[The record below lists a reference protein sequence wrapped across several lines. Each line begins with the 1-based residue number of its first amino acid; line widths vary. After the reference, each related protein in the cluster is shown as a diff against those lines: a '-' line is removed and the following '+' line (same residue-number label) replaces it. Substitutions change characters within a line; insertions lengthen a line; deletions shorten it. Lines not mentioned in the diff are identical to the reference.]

1 MSKTIVLASNNAGK
15 LAEIQALLAPLDY
28 QLCTQSSL
36 GVTEVAEPHPTF
48 IENCLTKARH
58 AAQYTSLATLSDDS
72 GLCVPSLG
80 GAPGVHSARYAGE
93 NTPAHRDQRNNAHLI
108 NQLHG
113 SAERAAYYYC
123 VMVYLRHADDPQPIM
138 TEGFWHGM
146 ILDAPRGTQGFGY
159 DPLFWLPELGKTA
172 AELDVTAK
180 NQLSHRGQALRHMI
194 IRLGEE

>member
-1 MSKTIVLASNNAGK
+1 MNRTIVLASNNTGK
-15 LAEIQALLAPLDY
+15 LAEMQALLAPLDD

-58 AAQYTSLATLSDDS
+58 AARHTGLAALADDS
-72 GLCVPSLG
+72 GLCVPALH
-80 GAPGVHSARYAGE
+80 GAPGVHSARYASE
-93 NTPAHRDQRNNAHLI
+93 NTSAQRDQRNNAHLI

-113 SAERAAYYYC
+113 STERAAYYYC
-123 VMVYLRHADDPQPIM
+123 VMVYLRHADDPQPII
-138 TEGFWHGM
+138 TEGIWHGM

-172 AELDVTAK
+172 AELDVTTK
-180 NQLSHRGQALRHMI
+180 NQLSHRGQALRRMI